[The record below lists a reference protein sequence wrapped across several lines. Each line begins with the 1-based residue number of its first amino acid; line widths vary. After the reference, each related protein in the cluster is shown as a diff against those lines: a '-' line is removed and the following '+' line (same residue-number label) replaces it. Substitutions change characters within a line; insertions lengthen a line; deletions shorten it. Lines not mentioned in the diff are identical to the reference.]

1 MKENETKIEEV
12 VNENIYNQP
21 ELCKTIKTIP
31 GHHRYYNCIEKI
43 ENLSL
48 MTLNKEKLTKPSRQ
62 TKPSKQTKQT
72 KQTNQSNQTTYI
84 RTYRQP
90 IGNQTLEARIKLLK
104 NKMPNSVNE
113 TIETYQSHID
123 EALHKLREVNIVNYH
138 VCIQNVMYSEMDH
151 CPIIANFDY
160 SFKMDDIYSS
170 LETQTQS
177 QTLLETIFKTPVPK
191 TANVE
196 AKLIH
201 EIIKTPNWQKK
212 EVDVS
217 ELQKIA
223 LNHFR
228 EDPNYEL
235 LEPSTKTD
243 VWVKKI
249 KAFNKK
255 KGKTVVEDIITQES
269 Y

>member
-21 ELCKTIKTIP
+21 ELYKTIKTIP
-31 GHHRYYNCIEKI
+31 GHEKYYNCIEKI

-48 MTLNKEKLTKPSRQ
+48 MTLNKEKLTKPS
-62 TKPSKQTKQT
+62 KPS
-72 KQTNQSNQTTYI
+72 KQTNQSNQPNYI

-104 NKMPNSVNE
+104 TKMPNSVNE
-113 TIETYQSHID
+113 RIEAYQSYID
-123 EALHKLREVNIVNYH
+123 EALNKLRDVNIVNYH
-138 VCIQNVMYSEMDH
+138 VCIQNVMYSEIHH

-160 SFKMDDIYSS
+160 SFKMEDMYSS
-170 LETQTQS
+170 LETQTQP
-177 QTLLETIFKTPVPK
+177 QPLLETIFKNPVPK

-217 ELQKIA
+217 ELQQIA
-223 LNHFR
+223 LTHFR

-255 KGKTVVEDIITQES
+255 KGKTVVEEIITQES
-269 Y
+269 

>member
-48 MTLNKEKLTKPSRQ
+48 MTLNKEKLTKPTNQ
-62 TKPSKQTKQT
+62 TNQTKQP
-72 KQTNQSNQTTYI
+72 KYI
-84 RTYRQP
+84 RTYRPP
-90 IGNQTLEARIKLLK
+90 IGNQTLESRIELLK
-104 NKMPNSVNE
+104 NKKPNSVNE

-138 VCIQNVMYSEMDH
+138 VCIQNVMYSEIHH

-160 SFKMDDIYSS
+160 SFKMDDMYSS

-177 QTLLETIFKTPVPK
+177 QTLLETIFKNPVPK

-201 EIIKTPNWQKK
+201 EIITNYNGRSNLRHFCSLCWIKVYPINKTSKNFHLTRQKK
-212 EVDVS
+212 Q
-217 ELQKIA
+217 L
-223 LNHFR
+223 
-228 EDPNYEL
+228 PNQTNL
-235 LEPSTKTD
+235 RCLRPSLCTFLPRK
-243 VWVKKI
+243 VCL
-249 KAFNKK
+249 
-255 KGKTVVEDIITQES
+255 
-269 Y
+269 

>member
-48 MTLNKEKLTKPSRQ
+48 MTLSKEKLTN
-62 TKPSKQTKQT
+62 
-72 KQTNQSNQTTYI
+72 QTNQPKYI
-84 RTYRQP
+84 RTYRPP

-113 TIETYQSHID
+113 RIEAYQSYID
-123 EALHKLREVNIVNYH
+123 EALNKLRDVNIVNYH
-138 VCIQNVMYSEMDH
+138 VCIQNVMYSEIHH

-160 SFKMDDIYSS
+160 SFKMDDMYSS
-170 LETQTQS
+170 LETQSESQP

-217 ELQKIA
+217 ELQNIA
-223 LNHFR
+223 LTHFR

-255 KGKTVVEDIITQES
+255 KGKTVVEEIITQES
-269 Y
+269 

>member
-21 ELCKTIKTIP
+21 ELYKTIKTIP

-48 MTLNKEKLTKPSRQ
+48 MTLNKEKLTKP
-62 TKPSKQTKQT
+62 
-72 KQTNQSNQTTYI
+72 TNQPTQQTQNQQPNQPNQPKYI

-90 IGNQTLEARIKLLK
+90 IGNQTLESRIELLK
-104 NKMPNSVNE
+104 IKKPNSVNE
-113 TIETYQSHID
+113 TIETYQSYID

-160 SFKMDDIYSS
+160 SFKLDDMYSS
-170 LETQTQS
+170 LEPQS
-177 QTLLETIFKTPVPK
+177 QPQTLLETIFKNPVPK

-212 EVDVS
+212 EVNVS

-223 LNHFR
+223 LKHFQ

-249 KAFNKK
+249 KAFYKK
-255 KGKTVVEDIITQES
+255 KGKTVVEDIITQEP
-269 Y
+269 

>member
-1 MKENETKIEEV
+1 MKENESKIEEV

-48 MTLNKEKLTKPSRQ
+48 MTLNKEKLTKP
-62 TKPSKQTKQT
+62 
-72 KQTNQSNQTTYI
+72 TNQSNQSKQTNYI

-90 IGNQTLEARIKLLK
+90 IGNQTLESRIELLK
-104 NKMPNSVNE
+104 NKKPNSVNE

-160 SFKMDDIYSS
+160 SFKMEDIYSS
-170 LETQTQS
+170 LEPQTQP
-177 QTLLETIFKTPVPK
+177 QPLLETIFKNPVPK

-212 EVDVS
+212 EVNVS
-217 ELQKIA
+217 ELQNIA
-223 LNHFR
+223 LTHFQ

-235 LEPSTKTD
+235 VEPSTKTD

-249 KAFNKK
+249 KAFYKK
-255 KGKTVVEDIITQES
+255 KGKTVVEEIITQES
-269 Y
+269 YS